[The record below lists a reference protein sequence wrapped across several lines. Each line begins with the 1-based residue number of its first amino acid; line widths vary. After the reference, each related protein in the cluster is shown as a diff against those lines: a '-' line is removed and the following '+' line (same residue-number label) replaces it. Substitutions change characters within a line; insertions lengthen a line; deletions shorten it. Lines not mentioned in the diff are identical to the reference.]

1 MQNVLCPVKFLVV
14 IVVLSFVVV
23 FDPLGLTGLF
33 LLSGCFCCKRHQAN
47 ALPLCSN
54 LVSSIAISSVEPSL
68 YRIQIDRF
76 GLPHTS
82 YRPSHAFSTSFLSPL
97 LIYSWEHVFRS
108 FGTYTFLLL
117 AFSTDVVSSTFF
129 AVLAKRCVSRIL
141 PLTPWGQPVLP
152 LRLFLSRLL
161 VRGTRHFHG
170 LFTPH
175 NLLLS

>member
-68 YRIQIDRF
+68 YRIQIACFD
-76 GLPHTS
+76 LSHTS
-82 YRPSHAFSTSFLSPL
+82 SRPSQAFLASFSFPL
-97 LIYSWEHVFRS
+97 LMYSWEHVFKS
-108 FGTYTFLLL
+108 FGTYTFLLSPQTL
-117 AFSTDVVSSTFF
+117 SPAPSSLFWPNGAFLGS
-129 AVLAKRCVSRIL
+129 C
-141 PLTPWGQPVLP
+141 P
-152 LRLFLSRLL
+152 
-161 VRGTRHFHG
+161 
-170 LFTPH
+170 
-175 NLLLS
+175 